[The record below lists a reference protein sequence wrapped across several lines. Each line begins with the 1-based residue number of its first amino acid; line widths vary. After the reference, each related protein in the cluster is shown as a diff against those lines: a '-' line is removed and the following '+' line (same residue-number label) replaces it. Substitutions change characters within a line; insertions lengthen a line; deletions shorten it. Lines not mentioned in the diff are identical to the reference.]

1 MNTFYSFFL
10 FSYLKNYHG
19 LLNLFKLYPFIY
31 IIAMKISCNISEKI
45 FRDFTIFNILKRLK
59 YWKSP
64 VIFASILTLSAIICF
79 VMKTV
84 DGAVLLG
91 SVLLIVGL
99 GVPAV
104 YFISFFLSLNKQVK
118 MQNLN
123 PPRCAYTIDILDK
136 DDGIFLSNEKE
147 LVTYRYKQVYHIYL
161 TKECL
166 YLFMTPQRAFLLPYN
181 DMKDYMDNVIF
192 ILEKRT
198 KNKITDLRK

>member
-1 MNTFYSFFL
+1 
-10 FSYLKNYHG
+10 
-19 LLNLFKLYPFIY
+19 
-31 IIAMKISCNISEKI
+31 MKISCNISEKI
-45 FRDFTIFNILKRLK
+45 FRDFTVFNILKRLK

-79 VMKTV
+79 VMKNV

-123 PPRCAYTIDILDK
+123 PPRCAYTVDILDK
-136 DDGIFLSNEKE
+136 DDGIFVSNEKE
-147 LVTYRYKQVYHIYL
+147 HATYRYKQIFHVYL
-161 TKECL
+161 TQECL
-166 YLFMTPQRAFLLPYN
+166 YLFLTSQRAFLLPYS
-181 DMKDYMDNVIF
+181 DMKDYKDNVIS
-192 ILEKRT
+192 ILNKRA
-198 KNKITDLRK
+198 KGKITDLRK